1 MYCLF
6 LYKNHQNTPWNN
18 CKNKTYQNC
27 SKHLKPEYNNS
38 WFNTFERAN
47 IRNINLFKRKCS
59 QKMKGKL
66 NFGSNFIIL
75 LIDLSFNPLLI
86 LTATLFVINSYFS

>member
-27 SKHLKPEYNNS
+27 SKLLKPEYNKS

-47 IRNINLFKRKCS
+47 IRNINL
-59 QKMKGKL
+59 
-66 NFGSNFIIL
+66 
-75 LIDLSFNPLLI
+75 
-86 LTATLFVINSYFS
+86 V